1 MPASLGGSAV
11 DGVVNQKR
19 GDHRRERNLPEVIVP
34 VWVPVLASAILVHT
48 TAPTVLIQRS
58 NNRRTK
64 SRLRGRLESREETPV
79 VDTTDSRHGTAEILN
94 AALMSANCYVPSRRS
109 KHPVDACAAA
119 AEAPALVHTLVI
131 QGSAGMFALG
141 GVALFNVVRNARN

>member
-1 MPASLGGSAV
+1 VPASLGGSAV

-94 AALMSANCYVPSRRS
+94 AALMSANLCHVLSRRS
-109 KHPVDACAAA
+109 KHPVDACATD
-119 AEAPALVHTLVI
+119 AEPTSDLGPA
-131 QGSAGMFALG
+131 
-141 GVALFNVVRNARN
+141 